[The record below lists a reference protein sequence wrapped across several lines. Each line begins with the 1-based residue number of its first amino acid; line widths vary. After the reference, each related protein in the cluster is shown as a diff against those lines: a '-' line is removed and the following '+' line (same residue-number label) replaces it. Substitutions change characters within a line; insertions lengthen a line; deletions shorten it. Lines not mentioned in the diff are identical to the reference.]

1 MGTRK
6 TSVLESGSKQ
16 KLVQV
21 LSLREMKILFAVDL
35 FVFFLSIEISNEKK
49 KVSCSLKKWVV

>member
-1 MGTRK
+1 MGTQK
-6 TSVLESGSKQ
+6 TSVMGSGSKQ

-35 FVFFLSIEISNEKK
+35 FVFFFQLKIKK
-49 KVSCSLKKWVV
+49 G